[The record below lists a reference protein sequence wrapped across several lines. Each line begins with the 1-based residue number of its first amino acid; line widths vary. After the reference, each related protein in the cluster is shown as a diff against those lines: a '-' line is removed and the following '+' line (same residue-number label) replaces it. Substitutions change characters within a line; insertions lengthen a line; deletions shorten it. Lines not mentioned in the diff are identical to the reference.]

1 MRFYYHTDVSL
12 MAGGTMR
19 GDQIYPAGV
28 IRLGHVISCFPFED
42 PCVVIRVPGSA
53 LWSALENSVSKLP
66 ALEGRFTQVSGL
78 RFGYDPDGPEGNR
91 VRWVEVDGEPMD
103 PSKRYSIATRG
114 YMARGK
120 DGFESLNIAN
130 EDVETVIDEE
140 HGVLIS
146 TIIRQYFLSLKVLS
160 RWKRGLCVTKLFN
173 GLKKDQVDAGVIS
186 RITSASLVSATT
198 IAGTESPETS
208 EDEAQ
213 IVNVEATS
221 PVKERAMSQMEE
233 LRLFE
238 LKKRVAR
245 KWELLAKVGRNIREN
260 GAAEVGVAWCRS
272 VRPRV
277 EGRINIVTS

>member
-1 MRFYYHTDVSL
+1 MRFYYHTDVAL

-19 GDQIYPAGV
+19 GDQIYPAGI
-28 IRLGHVISCFPFED
+28 IRLGDVISCFPFED
-42 PCVVIRVPGSA
+42 PCVVIRVTGKA

-66 ALEGRFTQVSGL
+66 AFEGRFSQVSGL
-78 RFGYDPDGPEGNR
+78 RFGYNPTPPEGKR
-91 VRWVEVDGEPMD
+91 VRWVEVGGEPLD
-103 PSKRYSIATRG
+103 FEKRYSVATRG

-120 DGFESLNIAN
+120 DGFESLNEEN
-130 EDVETVIDEE
+130 EDVEVVIDEE

-160 RWKRGLCVTKLFN
+160 RWKRGLCVTKLFS
-173 GLKKDQVDAGVIS
+173 GLKKDQLNAGVLS
-186 RITSASLVSATT
+186 NSKSPRLSAATSV
-198 IAGTESPETS
+198 GTESTESS
-208 EDEAQ
+208 EDEAR
-213 IVNVEATS
+213 IVDVEATS
-221 PVKERAMSQMEE
+221 PVQERRMSKEEE

-245 KWELLAKVGRNIREN
+245 KWELLAKIGKNIREN
-260 GAAEVGVAWCRS
+260 GSAEVGVEWCRS